1 MSKPSLAR
9 GTRDF
14 GPEIMVKRSFIF
26 EQIKKVYQ
34 KYGFLPLETPA
45 IENLSVL
52 MGKYGEEG
60 DQLLFKILNSGDFAK
75 DLTGD
80 DLEKGSKEMLKKV
93 SEKGLK
99 YDLTVPFAR
108 YVVMNR
114 HQLALPFKRYQIQP
128 VWRADRPQKGRYRE
142 FYQCDA
148 DVVGT
153 ESLICEAEIVAMLH
167 EVFENLGI
175 TEFVIKI
182 NNRKILSGITEVIGA
197 KGKETDLCVAI
208 DKIDKIGK
216 EKVEDELQER
226 GFSVENISKLQPLFA
241 ITEAGDVNFE
251 ELRNWLINSE
261 IGLAGV
267 QELEQIW
274 QLTFA
279 LGLKNAKIA
288 FDPSLARGLSYYTG
302 AIFEVKAL
310 NVTIGSIS
318 GGGRYDNLTGTF
330 GMPGLSGVGISL
342 GVDRIYDVMEELKIF
357 PEHLA
362 HSSTKVMVTN
372 FGEDTLPKSL
382 ELLAKLRA
390 ENVNAEIYPDTSKMK
405 KQFEYADKKAIPF
418 VLIVGS
424 DEIEKGEYTLK
435 NMLSGEQSSLK
446 IEQIIEKLNV

>member
-75 DLTGD
+75 DLTGE

>member
-114 HQLALPFKRYQIQP
+114 HQLALPFKRYQIQR

-208 DKIDKIGK
+208 DKIDKIG
-216 EKVEDELQER
+216 EGKVEDELQER

-310 NVTIGSIS
+310 NVAIGSIS

-424 DEIEKGEYTLK
+424 DEIKKGEYTLK

>member
-382 ELLAKLRA
+382 EILAKLRA

-424 DEIEKGEYTLK
+424 DEIKKGEYTLK